1 LAAGYLLENVKVPLP
16 LNCKKDFRSF
26 KQKMCLSISKRH
38 LLKMTDAEK
47 LGVIVFMS
55 GIGLPPLYQKQE

>member
-1 LAAGYLLENVKVPLP
+1 LAGGYLLENVKVPLP
-16 LNCKKDFRSF
+16 LNCKKDFSSF
-26 KQKMCLSISKRH
+26 KQKVCPSISKGH

-47 LGVIVFMS
+47 LGAIVFMA